1 MKYCKNILWKIAVA
15 HELHRGKLLLLLSL
29 FALLRLGGHVVGCT
43 APASL
48 IQQGPGRGPITT
60 PRDPELEKQS
70 AHNLEVA
77 RYYFY
82 KRKPDRKN
90 DKEGWARLNK
100 AVKERLMEIID
111 LNPTF
116 ARADDVYFMLG
127 EVHWRSG
134 EPEQAVEYWTKAV
147 KETSDEKLKADA
159 QKRLDEAKASNKD
172 QTKKG

>member
-1 MKYCKNILWKIAVA
+1 MKHQSRLITSLALAVG
-15 HELHRGKLLLLLSL
+15 LSVVLLSSS
-29 FALLRLGGHVVGCT
+29 AVNAHWASAWT
-43 APASL
+43 AV
-48 IQQGPGRGPITT
+48 QQGPGRGPITA

-100 AVKERLMEIID
+100 AVKERLLEIID

-116 ARADDVYFMLG
+116 ARTDDVYFMLG
-127 EVHWRSG
+127 EVHWRNG
-134 EPEQAVEYWTKAV
+134 EAEPAVEYWTKAI

-159 QKRLDEAKASNKD
+159 QKRLDEAKAPNKD
-172 QTKKG
+172 PNKKG

>member
-1 MKYCKNILWKIAVA
+1 MKPQSRLF
-15 HELHRGKLLLLLSL
+15 GSLLLAAIVIAMNMAAAEVCS
-29 FALLRLGGHVVGCT
+29 A
-43 APASL
+43 APWAL
-48 IQQGPGRGPITT
+48 IQQGPGRGPITA
-60 PRDPELEKQS
+60 PRDPEMEKQS

-116 ARADDVYFMLG
+116 ARTDDVYFMLG

-159 QKRLDEAKASNKD
+159 QKRLDEAKAPNKEPN
-172 QTKKG
+172 KKG